1 MIYRHLFL
9 DVIIRVILLTASCF
23 ALAFAYVLINDIII
37 NLNLL
42 ALITIQVVLF
52 IRSSNRINRD
62 LEAFFMSVKNEDST
76 LHFPERFKTR
86 SFKRLH
92 QILHEVN
99 DMIRRI
105 KLENIEQ
112 NQYFKTI
119 TEHITVGL
127 ISFNKQREVKLLNQ
141 AARELL
147 DIKGAI
153 SLASLNRRKKGLAEE
168 LFAMKPSE
176 QKLIKLK
183 NPGIKGEQMKQLAV
197 RATELKLMDE
207 QVKIV
212 SFQDIKNELEEK
224 ELEAWQNLIRVLTHE
239 MMNSTGPIKSTT
251 HTLIELIASNR
262 ESNVSHKSPSPE
274 LMTDLLDGL
283 HIIRERSS
291 GLEKFVKHFRKF
303 NLLPKP
309 EFQEV
314 RLKEVFRD
322 LGILLEEEIQKNNI
336 VFRTNTQ
343 PEGLSVEADK
353 KMLEQL
359 LINLV
364 NNSIHSLR
372 KTKNPMLEVRACTLG
387 DGRIEIMVKDN
398 GKGIKPEEMDKIF
411 IPFYTTRE
419 EGSGI
424 GLSLARQ
431 IMRMHRGT
439 IEAFSEPGIQTMFN
453 VRF

>member
-1 MIYRHLFL
+1 MIFKHLFL

-23 ALAFAYVLINDIII
+23 AFAFEYVLLNDIII

-42 ALITIQVVLF
+42 AVIVIQVALF

-76 LHFPERFKTR
+76 LHFPERFRTA

-92 QILHEVN
+92 QTLQEVN

-127 ISFNKQREVKLLNQ
+127 ISFNRQGEVKLLNQ
-141 AARELL
+141 AARDLL
-147 DIKGAI
+147 DIKGAV
-153 SLASLNRRKKGLAEE
+153 SPASLNRRKKGLAGE
-168 LFAMKPSE
+168 MISMMPSE

-183 NPGIKGEQMKQLAV
+183 SQGIKGEQMKQLSV
-197 RATELKLMDE
+197 RAAELKLMDE
-207 QVKIV
+207 QVKII
-212 SFQDIKNELEEK
+212 SLQDIKNELEEK

-251 HTLIELIASNR
+251 HTLIELIMSNKRAKGIGESASR
-262 ESNVSHKSPSPE
+262 E
-274 LMTDLLDGL
+274 LMNDLLDGL
-283 HIIRERSS
+283 QIIKERST
-291 GLEKFVKHFRKF
+291 GLEKFVTHFRQF

-309 EFQEV
+309 EFQVIRLEEV
-314 RLKEVFRD
+314 LHDLK
-322 LGILLEEEIQKNNI
+322 ILLEKDIRKNNI
-336 VFRTNTQ
+336 DFRIKTQ

-364 NNSIHSLR
+364 NNSINSLMEA
-372 KTKNPMLEVRACTLG
+372 KNPTLEVRGYVTG
-387 DGRIEIMVKDN
+387 DGRIEILVKDN
-398 GKGIKPEEMDKIF
+398 GKGIKPEEMEKIF
-411 IPFYTTRE
+411 IPFYTTRK

-439 IEAFSEPGIQTMFN
+439 IEAFSEPGIQTVFTL
-453 VRF
+453 RF